1 MGRAIFVTSFKGGV
15 GKTTVSANL
24 ASALAFIGKKVLV
37 VDGDFGMRCMDMV
50 LGLENEIVFN
60 IYDVLTNKCSYEE
73 AILQYENSG
82 FDFMPAPMLFD
93 REEIPTTRFFEL
105 YDILRKKYD
114 YIITDSSAEESS
126 YYLSFAAAC
135 DDALIV
141 SLHRSTAV
149 RAAERTGIKLSE
161 VGFKNLRRIVNGY
174 DRVKSDSGELPTL
187 FEIINRSAIKL
198 LGAVP
203 FSESLISDQENGVL
217 ALSSK

>member
-1 MGRAIFVTSFKGGV
+1 
-15 GKTTVSANL
+15 
-24 ASALAFIGKKVLV
+24 
-37 VDGDFGMRCMDMV
+37 
-50 LGLENEIVFN
+50 
-60 IYDVLTNKCSYEE
+60 
-73 AILQYENSG
+73 
-82 FDFMPAPMLFD
+82 
-93 REEIPTTRFFEL
+93 
-105 YDILRKKYD
+105 
-114 YIITDSSAEESS
+114 
-126 YYLSFAAAC
+126 FAAAC

-161 VGFKNLRRIVNGY
+161 VGFKNLRLIVNGY

-217 ALSSK
+217 ALSSKERRLKTYEAAFLNTALRITGENVPLLENVYFTAKRKNIYRKYGRIN